1 MSSIFHFAVRLAL
14 LCSKIVLSGYLEVQ
28 DEVRYMTLRVG
39 NSGELEVSRLANNPF
54 LILGVSATAEMG
66 VIQKVG
72 KEVAMRAR
80 LGGGDEAKVHR
91 VESAIEQLKDPVKRF
106 RWGVLWLQMSD
117 DDSAK
122 YRADPVLSSFAMD
135 ATQDAATA
143 FEKLIHDQP
152 PELANH
158 NIGLLSLI
166 QAEAATEKAQ
176 GDTPDDV
183 EDDIEC
189 VPLWERAFKHLAESF
204 ASEKFWMR
212 QRMFAKTLA
221 DPRLTTDV
229 VTRVQEDTARLVLR
243 LPSKVIQTALLRQH
257 AGVASAFVGVINES
271 GFNKD
276 TVESLLSEIY
286 KPLADRVEHNVEKLS
301 GRLQSQSGKSRSPYE
316 KILADFKREVL
327 PDLRVMLKVGDLP
340 GYAEEHARDTSAQ
353 FLRLCAIRA
362 WNEAE
367 AIDLSEDALAIA
379 KEVVDSD
386 ALTTKLAKD
395 EADFAELREVHK
407 QVAIRNSCA
416 FCGASSTAKGDAYD
430 LAMHKVTGSSGNS
443 VKYTRATIPIPRC
456 HGCRNHHDKANFAS
470 VVVGLLVWLAIIIGV
485 FAGTGGRNGWPI
497 IGQLAAAGIGGLIA
511 MGLSLAIVQFL
522 INLFGPSATWKAR
535 RHPAAKA
542 LRVEGYRFGEK
553 PS

>member
-1 MSSIFHFAVRLAL
+1 MGGSNTSDF
-14 LCSKIVLSGYLEVQ
+14 G
-28 DEVRYMTLRVG
+28 M
-39 NSGELEVSRLANNPF
+39 SRLANNPF

-72 KEVAMRAR
+72 KEVAMRAK

-91 VESAIEQLKDPVKRF
+91 VESAIEQLKDPVNRF
-106 RWGVLWLQMSD
+106 HWSVLWLQMSD
-117 DDSAK
+117 EDSAK

-143 FEKLIHDQP
+143 FGKLIHDQP

-189 VPLWERAFKHLAESF
+189 APLWGRAFKHLAESF

-229 VTRVQEDTARLVLR
+229 VARVQEDTAKLVLR
-243 LPSKVIQTALLRQH
+243 LPSKVIQTALLRQQ

-301 GRLQSQSGKSRSPYE
+301 GRLKSQSGKSRSPYE

-340 GYAEEHARDTSAQ
+340 GYAEEHARDTSAE
-353 FLRLCAIRA
+353 FLRSFGIKV
-362 WNEAE
+362 WNECEAHTLSERALEYAMEVADSESLRKKLIDDSKQIAELGAMKPINDAMKRAHGAMERDHWEE
-367 AIDLSEDALAIA
+367 AISILVAARSGVSASARRKLDEFISNVKGNYA
-379 KEVVDSD
+379 
-386 ALTTKLAKD
+386 TKLFN
-395 EADFAELREVHK
+395 EAMAMLNLGMADAAVEKLKKALEFETVMSDRAVI
-407 QVAIRNSCA
+407 QDAINKISSVTRRA
-416 FCGASSTAKGDAYD
+416 ASS
-430 LAMHKVTGSSGNS
+430 GSSGC
-443 VKYTRATIPIPRC
+443 V
-456 HGCRNHHDKANFAS
+456 
-470 VVVGLLVWLAIIIGV
+470 LVLAIPVI
-485 FAGTGGRNGWPI
+485 
-497 IGQLAAAGIGGLIA
+497 LAILA
-511 MGLSLAIVQFL
+511 MG
-522 INLFGPSATWKAR
+522 W
-535 RHPAAKA
+535 
-542 LRVEGYRFGEK
+542 RVLNGIA
-553 PS
+553 

>member
-1 MSSIFHFAVRLAL
+1 MGQSKSSDF
-14 LCSKIVLSGYLEVQ
+14 G
-28 DEVRYMTLRVG
+28 M
-39 NSGELEVSRLANNPF
+39 SRLANNPF

-72 KEVAMRAR
+72 KEVAMRAK

-91 VESAIEQLKDPVKRF
+91 VESAIEQLKDPVNRF
-106 RWGVLWLQMSD
+106 RWSVLWLQMSD

-143 FEKLIHDQP
+143 FGKLIHDQP

-189 VPLWERAFKHLAESF
+189 VPLWDRAFKHLAESF

-229 VTRVQEDTARLVLR
+229 VARVQEDTAKLVLR
-243 LPSKVIQTALLRQH
+243 LPSKVIQTALLRQQ

-301 GRLQSQSGKSRSPYE
+301 GRLESQSGKSPSPYE
-316 KILADFKREVL
+316 QILDDFKREVL

-353 FLRLCAIRA
+353 FLRSCAVKA
-362 WNEAE
+362 WNEAD
-367 AIDLSEDALAIA
+367 AIEVSEGALAVA
-379 KEVVDSD
+379 KEVADSD
-386 ALTTKLAKD
+386 ALTAKLVKD
-395 EADFAELREVHK
+395 EEHFAEVREVQK
-407 QVAIRNSCA
+407 EVAIQNKCA
-416 FCGASSTAKGDAYD
+416 FCGEHSTSIADAYD
-430 LAMHKVTGSSGNS
+430 LHMHQITETLTNSVRYSSGT
-443 VKYTRATIPIPRC
+443 VPIPRC
-456 HGCRNHHDKANFAS
+456 QACKAYHGNVKSSTF
-470 VVVGLLVWLAIIIGV
+470 VIGMIVWIGIVIAV
-485 FAGTGGRNGWPI
+485 FVGTGGRNGWPFL
-497 IGQLAAAGIGGLIA
+497 GQVAAGGIGGFFA
-511 MGLSLAIVQFL
+511 MGLTMLVVGFL
-522 INLFGPSATWKAR
+522 INLCGPSATWKAR
-535 RHPAAKA
+535 KHPRAIAMKGK
-542 LRVEGYRFGEK
+542 GYAFGAK

>member
-28 DEVRYMTLRVG
+28 DGVRYMTLRVG

-72 KEVAMRAR
+72 KEVAMRAK

-340 GYAEEHARDTSAQ
+340 GYAEEHARDTSAE
-353 FLRLCAIRA
+353 FLRSFGIKA
-362 WNEAE
+362 WNECE
-367 AIDLSEDALAIA
+367 AHTLSERALEYAI
-379 KEVVDSD
+379 EVADSD
-386 ALTTKLAKD
+386 ALQQKLSDDAKQIAELGVMKPINDAMKRADREMERDHWEEAISILQDARSGVSASARRQLDDFIHKVKGAYATKLFN
-395 EADFAELREVHK
+395 EAMKLVNLGMVDAALEKLNRAMVYETVMSDRAVI
-407 QVAIRNSCA
+407 QDAIDKVSSATRRA
-416 FCGASSTAKGDAYD
+416 ASS
-430 LAMHKVTGSSGNS
+430 GSSGC
-443 VKYTRATIPIPRC
+443 V
-456 HGCRNHHDKANFAS
+456 
-470 VVVGLLVWLAIIIGV
+470 LVLAIPVI
-485 FAGTGGRNGWPI
+485 
-497 IGQLAAAGIGGLIA
+497 LAILA
-511 MGLSLAIVQFL
+511 MGWRIFS
-522 INLFGPSATWKAR
+522 GSA
-535 RHPAAKA
+535 
-542 LRVEGYRFGEK
+542 
-553 PS
+553 

>member
-1 MSSIFHFAVRLAL
+1 MSMGGST
-14 LCSKIVLSGYLEVQ
+14 SG
-28 DEVRYMTLRVG
+28 DFG
-39 NSGELEVSRLANNPF
+39 ISRLANNPF
-54 LILGVSATAEMG
+54 LVLGVSATAEMG

-72 KEVAMRAR
+72 KEVAMRAK

-91 VESAIEQLKDPVKRF
+91 VESAIEQLKDPVNRF

-143 FEKLIHDQP
+143 FGKLIHDQP

-189 VPLWERAFKHLAESF
+189 VPLWNRAFKHLAESF

-229 VTRVQEDTARLVLR
+229 VARVQEDTAKLVLR
-243 LPSKVIQTALLRQH
+243 LPSKVIQTALLRQQ
-257 AGVASAFVGVINES
+257 AGVASAFVGVINDS

-301 GRLQSQSGKSRSPYE
+301 GRLKSQSGKSQSPYE

-327 PDLRVMLKVGDLP
+327 PDLRVMLNVGDLP
-340 GYAEEHARDTSAQ
+340 GYAEEHARDTSAE
-353 FLRLCAIRA
+353 FLRSFGIKA
-362 WNEAE
+362 WNECE
-367 AIDLSEDALAIA
+367 AIELSERALEYAT
-379 KEVVDSD
+379 EVADSD
-386 ALTTKLAKD
+386 ALKQKLADDVTQIAELSEMKPVNDAMNRAGAAIERDDYENAIGILREARNAAHPHSPAARQQLDALVDRVSADYSTKLFNEAMRLLVIGLD
-395 EADFAELREVHK
+395 EKALQRLKKALEYETVMSDRAVIQNAIDSISKATSRTPSRLLEPRDDHPFALPRSTL
-407 QVAIRNSCA
+407 QVASRQQT
-416 FCGASSTAKGDAYD
+416 SS
-430 LAMHKVTGSSGNS
+430 GSSG
-443 VKYTRATIPIPRC
+443 C
-456 HGCRNHHDKANFAS
+456 
-470 VVVGLLVWLAIIIGV
+470 VVVLAVPILLAIL
-485 FAGTGGRNGWPI
+485 TLGW
-497 IGQLAAAGIGGLIA
+497 
-511 MGLSLAIVQFL
+511 
-522 INLFGPSATWKAR
+522 R
-535 RHPAAKA
+535 A
-542 LRVEGYRFGEK
+542 LNVIT
-553 PS
+553 